1 MAIYLITIG
10 TEIEKVNSDEEN
22 LGHRLNEFSSGENI
36 GLYRETE
43 LIYKLNKDEKLE
55 YSINNLPDERIFSLL
70 KEKCYN
76 LIDEFNLGL

>member
-1 MAIYLITIG
+1 MYLITIG

-22 LGHRLNEFSSGENI
+22 LGHRLNELSSEEDI
-36 GLYRETE
+36 GLYRENE
-43 LIYKLNKDEKLE
+43 LIDKLNKDEQLE
-55 YSINNLPDERIFSLL
+55 YSINNIPDERIFSLL

>member
-1 MAIYLITIG
+1 MAMYLITIG

-22 LGHRLNEFSSGENI
+22 LGDRLNELSSGGDI
-36 GLYRETE
+36 GLYRENE
-43 LIYKLNKDEKLE
+43 LIDKLSKDEKFE
-55 YSINNLPDERIFSLL
+55 YSINNIPDETIVSLL